1 MTLVTLIIKDMFYFI
16 CKDFLIADL
25 ENCAESVRTFD
36 FSLYNLANNGYLLN
50 LIGLHYIG
58 SNTSH
63 LQKDYWTYEKRAE
76 WFIGYLSQFTQNL
89 FVDNFKEK
97 CNTNPT
103 LRLLIT
109 NDEMIN
115 KIIKK

>member
-1 MTLVTLIIKDMFYFI
+1 MFYFV
-16 CKDFLIADL
+16 CKDYAISTIDY
-25 ENCAESVRTFD
+25 CGESERTFD
-36 FSLYNLANNGYLLN
+36 VKLFDLANYEDLLN

-89 FVDNFKEK
+89 SVDNFKEK
-97 CNTNPT
+97 FNKNPT

-109 NDEMIN
+109 NDEMLN
-115 KIIKK
+115 NIIKK